1 MNYFTELCLMTLL
14 FNTAVTYPLD
24 VIRRRMQMKGA
35 MAETFPY
42 RNTAHAIITIY
53 EKEGIAGFYKGML
66 PNLLKVAPSV
76 AIAFVTYEITKAK
89 LFGVPVSWR

>member
-1 MNYFTELCLMTLL
+1 MVRV
-14 FNTAVTYPLD
+14 VTYPLD

-35 MAETFPY
+35 MAEQFPY
-42 RNTAHAIITIY
+42 RNTPHAISTIY
-53 EKEGIAGFYKGML
+53 HSEGLMGFYKGML

-89 LFGVPVSWR
+89 LFGVAVSWK